1 MLITEINRN
10 SETITGVLQES
21 PIKGPGA
28 VMAIQLL
35 QKYGKRDAEGHLL
48 GQAGQPDTIVNSII
62 AGVQEVD
69 PLMATKKLKARLY
82 R

>member
-1 MLITEINRN
+1 MLITKNECN
-10 SETITGVLQES
+10 SESITGVLQES

-48 GQAGQPDTIVNSII
+48 GQTGQPDTIVNFII
-62 AGVQEVD
+62 AAVQEVD
-69 PLMATKKLKARLY
+69 PLMPTKKLKARLY